1 MIWHRTSVPTLLKN
15 GKENRMKAELLKQY
29 FCVITVLPFF
39 LSPLV
44 LAVSDPIVIEEFEDI
59 GFSHYTVVNPADSS
73 VGDIVGFIVEVNY
86 QYGLLAYTDNGWL
99 AQGMT
104 DFMEEPL
111 NPTTWDLKM
120 KVNYSSATYD
130 LTWRQFFGGIDYPF
144 GDVKAIGYYVSYS
157 EISPDTYKFDWSS
170 SNAPYHLPI
179 LAGETLGGF
188 SANVDGPCSQ
198 YLLAYMDD
206 TENDTFSNTGLL
218 SFRGETI
225 PEPATIVLFGLGGL
239 LTMWRRR
246 A

>member
-1 MIWHRTSVPTLLKN
+1 MKTNLQKQNLYIITILTFLL
-15 GKENRMKAELLKQY
+15 
-29 FCVITVLPFF
+29 
-39 LSPLV
+39 SS
-44 LAVSDPIVIEEFEDI
+44 AVFAASNPVVIEEFEDI
-59 GFSHYTVVNPADSS
+59 GFSHYTVINPANSQI
-73 VGDIVGFIVEVNY
+73 GDIVGFIVEVDY

-120 KVNYSSATYD
+120 KVNYSSAIYD

-179 LAGETLGGF
+179 REGETLGGF

-206 TENDTFSNTGLL
+206 AQNDTLSNNGLP
-218 SFRGETI
+218 SFRGETV
-225 PEPATIVLFGLGGL
+225 PEPGTICLLGLGGFTL
-239 LTMWRRR
+239 LRRR
-246 A
+246 RGVSRI